1 MRLSEPN
8 RKRCLKVNILHW
20 KYAIEVE
27 RTRSINRAAENLFMG
42 QPNLSRAIK
51 ELEESLGI
59 TIFKRTSKGMSPTPQ
74 GEEFLQHAKRIL
86 SQIEEVEA
94 LYNTNCGD
102 RVRFSVSV
110 PRASYIAC
118 AFTNFLTELDSLEN
132 RGPMEIYY
140 KETNAIRA
148 IDNLLQADYR
158 LGIIR
163 YQRKF
168 EQYFQ
173 AMLHDKGI
181 SSQVIAEFTH
191 VALMSAN
198 HPLAARSDLD
208 IGDFRPYTEI
218 AHADPFVPSLPAVDA
233 RKAEMTENV
242 EKHIYVFERSSQM
255 DLLSRVPHT
264 FMWVSPVPQHLLN
277 QYGLVQKTCPS
288 GQKVYKD
295 VLIHRQG
302 YRLTENDEKFVS
314 AVCRMRDT
322 VMTFGNK
329 TSKDISI

>member
-1 MRLSEPN
+1 M
-8 RKRCLKVNILHW
+8 NILHW

-74 GEEFLQHAKRIL
+74 GEEFLQHAKKIL
-86 SQIEEVEA
+86 SQIDEVEA
-94 LYNTNCGD
+94 LYNTNHGG

-118 AFTNFLTELDSLEN
+118 AFTSFLEELDLAEGSAQT
-132 RGPMEIYY
+132 EIYY
-140 KETNAIRA
+140 KETNAMRA

-158 LGIIR
+158 MGIIR
-163 YQRKF
+163 YQKKF

-191 VALMSAN
+191 VALMSAR
-198 HPLAARSDLD
+198 HPLAERKSLD
-208 IGDFRPYTEI
+208 IKDFQPYTEI

-242 EKHIYVFERSSQM
+242 NKHIYVFERSSQM
-255 DLLSRVPHT
+255 DLLSRIPVT
-264 FMWVSPVPQHLLN
+264 FMWVSPVPKRILD
-277 QYGLVQKTCPS
+277 QYGLVQKNCMT
-288 GQKVYKD
+288 GQKTYKD

-302 YRLTENDEKFVS
+302 YRLTDLDEKFVS
-314 AVCRMRDT
+314 AVLRMRDT
-322 VMTFGNK
+322 ILPLQER